1 MKRRA
6 ENKRMSLRGQILR
19 LSAAASFLVCAIAA
33 AFLIGLGYTNQQQ
46 LDRSVEQ
53 AAEILSSEIT
63 SYQTEIES
71 IAELVAYNGLMLR
84 LSKTNDLVN
93 ITSGANNVNDLLS
106 IVLACNESAANVVVT
121 DFGNLV
127 LGIDSGE
134 YSSLYAAKRY
144 LEENPGTNRAH
155 ISYQRADSDTKEYLY
170 LLRSLSSA
178 AGNQYYTIVVYNM
191 EQIKGFVSKLDPSGS
206 YRIVDHEGNL
216 VVGNERPAKS
226 GQYRTECAVR
236 CELPDS
242 DWCILGYSMDYTKS
256 DQYQTA
262 AKTAMIVLAAFLLF
276 VFVMARIIIRNLTG
290 PVAVITDF
298 MKTYSARRESG
309 MRLSIQAHNELMDIS
324 NGIND
329 MLDELEKA
337 SAELVEATKIIYRA
351 KVEKQRSELIALQI
365 QINPHFLFN
374 TLNCIYGIA
383 AAHREPEI
391 SEIVVSMAAIMRY
404 SLGSE
409 KYTRLHDE
417 LESVQNYCRIIK
429 ARYHERVE
437 ISFAEEEAV
446 QNAVIPK
453 MILQPIVEN
462 AVAHGLEQDNE
473 KGHIWIECRRE
484 NGEIVI
490 RVSNTGLPLTPE
502 DVEKV
507 NLLLKEY
514 VDSDGNDVISA
525 THNIGMRN
533 VHARLQILYKKAA
546 GVRFSARSG
555 GGAVV
560 CLTIPD
566 TEPET
571 WGAEETSAGQ

>member
-1 MKRRA
+1 MKD
-6 ENKRMSLRGQILR
+6 KWKMKHMSLRGQILR
-19 LSAAASFLVCAIAA
+19 LSAAASILVCACVA
-33 AFLIGLGYTNQQQ
+33 AFIIGLGYTNQQQ

-53 AAEILSSEIT
+53 AAEILSGEIT
-63 SYQTEIES
+63 SYQEELEN

-84 LSKTNDLVN
+84 LSQTSDLVN

-106 IVLACNESAANVVVT
+106 IVLSCNDSAANVIVT

-127 LGIDSGE
+127 LGVDSGE
-134 YSSLYAAKRY
+134 YSSLYAAKNY
-144 LEENPGTNRAH
+144 LETNPGTNRAH
-155 ISYQRADSDTKEYLY
+155 ISYQKNGGASKEYLY
-170 LLRSLSSA
+170 LLRSLPSA

-191 EQIKGFVSKLDPSGS
+191 EQIKGFVEKLDSSGC

-216 VVGNERPAKS
+216 VAGNELTEES
-226 GQYRTECAVR
+226 GRYRTESAVR

-242 DWCILGYSMDYTKS
+242 DWCIIGYSMDYTQS
-256 DQYQTA
+256 VQYRTA
-262 AKTAMIVLAAFLLF
+262 ARTALIVLTVFLLF
-276 VFVMARIIIRNLTG
+276 ICIMARMIIHNLTG

-298 MKTYSARRESG
+298 MKTYGAQRERG
-309 MRLSIQAHNELMDIS
+309 MRLTIQAHNELMDIS
-324 NGIND
+324 TGIND

-337 SAELVEATKIIYRA
+337 STELVEATKIIYRA

-383 AAHREPEI
+383 AAHQEREI
-391 SEIVVSMAAIMRY
+391 SEIVVSMAKIMRY

-409 KYTRLHDE
+409 KYTTLHE
-417 LESVQNYCRIIK
+417 EMESVRNYCRIIK
-429 ARYHERVE
+429 TRYHDRVE
-437 ISFAEEEAV
+437 IFFQEDETV
-446 QNAVIPK
+446 KNAMIPK

-473 KGHIWIECRRE
+473 RGSIWVESRRE
-484 NGEIVI
+484 NGALVI
-490 RVSNTGLPLTPE
+490 CVSNTGLPITPE
-502 DVEKV
+502 QERRV

-514 VDSDGNDVISA
+514 VDSEGNDVISA

-533 VHARLQILYKKAA
+533 VHARLQILYRKKA
-546 GVRFSARSG
+546 GVRFSAREG

-560 CLTIPD
+560 RLAIPD
-566 TEPET
+566 TKPEDIGS
-571 WGAEETSAGQ
+571 GAGSN